1 MKLNTYHLIFYHN
14 IDIDIDQIKPD
25 KKWIILNYKLTVNNF
40 SSLESSKAG
49 NIWQYFSMDALAT
62 SMSRQS
68 WQRDALNKY
77 SRALYFSRELS
88 KATAATF
95 KNEIRINSIVHI
107 YFLYQVKKKSTI
119 IILFYF
125 WKKNLISFSSQIF

>member
-49 NIWQYFSMDALAT
+49 NI
-62 SMSRQS
+62 
-68 WQRDALNKY
+68 
-77 SRALYFSRELS
+77 
-88 KATAATF
+88 
-95 KNEIRINSIVHI
+95 
-107 YFLYQVKKKSTI
+107 
-119 IILFYF
+119 
-125 WKKNLISFSSQIF
+125 